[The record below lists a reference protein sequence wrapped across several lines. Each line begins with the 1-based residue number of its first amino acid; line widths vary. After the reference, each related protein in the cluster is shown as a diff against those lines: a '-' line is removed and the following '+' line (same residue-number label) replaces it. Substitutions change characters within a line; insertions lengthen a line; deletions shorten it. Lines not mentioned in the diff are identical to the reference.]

1 MCKNYLY
8 CRIST
13 DNKGQEFRRQMLIAE
28 NSGLEFEQVFQEQI
42 SGGVRGDQR
51 EEFNKMLKLLD
62 KDSCVVVSESS
73 RFGRNYIDCLEMID
87 IITIEKGANIKFL
100 SNGLELKG
108 GEKPSPYEWLVL
120 SQFFIMDEFQKRQ
133 IGYNTKMALQ
143 AKKKAG
149 IKLGA
154 PRNYSDSFRSSV
166 VEFYKDGHTMAE
178 TGEKFGI
185 SSATVYRFVK
195 EAK

>member
-149 IKLGA
+149 IKLGS
-154 PRNYSDSFRSSV
+154 PRTYSDSFRSSV

-195 EAK
+195 ETK